1 MTTSDTLR
9 DTRIHTT
16 HGSGEIPAA
25 GFGTL
30 IPDPVAT
37 RQATRAA
44 LEAGFRHLDCAERY
58 RNEAA
63 VGEAIQEAFKA
74 GTLQREDLFVTTK
87 LWNTNHRPERVKPAF
102 DASCR
107 RLQLDYVDC
116 YIIHT
121 PFAFQPGDEQDPRDE
136 NGRVIYDA
144 GVTLVD
150 TWRALERL
158 VDDGHCKSIG
168 LSDITLEKL
177 REIVAV
183 ARIKPAMIQVESHPY
198 LPEWELLEFCRE
210 HGIALQAFAALGHAM
225 EPNLLADPVITT
237 IAQRVHKTP
246 AQVALAW
253 AVQRGTAFLTTSTKP
268 QRIRESFDIS
278 TLPEDAMQEI
288 RDRITTNVR
297 FNSVVETGVPGF
309 IPRARRTEF
318 SGAEP
323 PR

>member
-1 MTTSDTLR
+1 
-9 DTRIHTT
+9 
-16 HGSGEIPAA
+16 
-25 GFGTL
+25 
-30 IPDPVAT
+30 
-37 RQATRAA
+37 
-44 LEAGFRHLDCAERY
+44 
-58 RNEAA
+58 
-63 VGEAIQEAFKA
+63 
-74 GTLQREDLFVTTK
+74 
-87 LWNTNHRPERVKPAF
+87 
-102 DASCR
+102 
-107 RLQLDYVDC
+107 
-116 YIIHT
+116 
-121 PFAFQPGDEQDPRDE
+121 
-136 NGRVIYDA
+136 VIYDA

-158 VDDGHCKSIG
+158 VDDGHCRSIG

-177 REIVAV
+177 REVVAV
-183 ARIKPAMIQVESHPY
+183 ARIKPAMVQVESHPY

-210 HGIALQAFAALGHAM
+210 HGIVLQAFAALGHAM
-225 EPNLLADPVITT
+225 EPNLLADPVITA

-268 QRIRESFDIS
+268 QRIQESFDIS
-278 TLPEDAMQEI
+278 SLPEDAMREI

-309 IPRARRTEF
+309 IPRARRTEL

>member
-1 MTTSDTLR
+1 MTTSDALR
-9 DTRIHTT
+9 DTRIHTA

-37 RQATRAA
+37 KQATREA

-63 VGEAIQEAFKA
+63 VGDAIQEAFKA
-74 GTLQREDLFVTTK
+74 GTLQRQDLFVTTK

-107 RLQLDYVDC
+107 RLQLDHIDC

-121 PFAFQPGDEQDPRDE
+121 PFAFQPGEEQDPRDE
-136 NGRVIYDA
+136 RGKVIYDE

-158 VDDGHCKSIG
+158 VDDGHCRSIG
-168 LSDITLEKL
+168 LSDITLVKL

-183 ARIKPAMIQVESHPY
+183 ARIKPAMVQVESHPY

-210 HGIALQAFAALGHAM
+210 HGIVLQAFAALGHAM
-225 EPNLLADPVITT
+225 EPNLLADPVITA
-237 IAQRVHKTP
+237 IAQRVQKTP

-278 TLPEDAMQEI
+278 ILPADAMQEI
-288 RDRITTNVR
+288 RDRITTNIR

-309 IPRARRTEF
+309 IPRARRAEL
-318 SGAEP
+318 SEAEP
-323 PR
+323 LK

>member
-1 MTTSDTLR
+1 MMTPSDTLR
-9 DTRIHTT
+9 YTRIST
-16 HGSGEIPAA
+16 HGSGAIPAV

-37 RQATRAA
+37 KQATRAA

-58 RNEAA
+58 RNEVA
-63 VGEAIQEAFKA
+63 VGEAIHDAFKA
-74 GTLQREDLFVTTK
+74 GTLRREDLFVTTK

-102 DASCR
+102 DASRR
-107 RLQLDYVDC
+107 RLQLDDIDC

-121 PFAFQPGDEQDPRDE
+121 PFAFQPGDEQDPRDGD
-136 NGRVIYDA
+136 GRVIYDS
-144 GVTLVD
+144 GVTLAE
-150 TWRALERL
+150 TWQAMERL

-183 ARIKPAMIQVESHPY
+183 ARIRPAMVQVESHPY
-198 LPEWELLEFCRE
+198 LPEWELLDFCRE
-210 HGIALQAFAALGHAM
+210 HGIVLQAFAALGHAM
-225 EPNLLADPVITT
+225 EPNLLADPVITA
-237 IAQRVHKTP
+237 IAERVRKTP

-268 QRIRESFDIS
+268 WRLQESFDIS

-288 RDRITTNVR
+288 RKSISTNVR
-297 FNSVVETGVPGF
+297 FNSVVKTGVPGF
-309 IPRARRTEF
+309 IPGTR
-318 SGAEP
+318 
-323 PR
+323 